1 MKITKAKLKQIIK
14 EELDS
19 TLAEGGWGY
28 DKYWYKNKQDENG
41 EWYKEWYPAVEEIRK
56 KIVAMEDGEE
66 MWKVLSHEIP
76 PSTFQTLER
85 TLEADDA
92 EEKIKYEYGKRK
104 RAQEWTGKAIGRGD
118 FGRLD

>member
-41 EWYKEWYPAVEEIRK
+41 EWYKEWLPAVEEIRK
-56 KIVAMEDGEE
+56 KIVAMENGEE
-66 MWKVLSHEIP
+66 MWKVLSHESF
-76 PSTFQTLER
+76 PSAFMAFER

-92 EEKIKYEYGKRK
+92 EEKIKDEYEARK

-118 FGRLD
+118 FGKLD